1 MRSYNYATL
10 KSKNLFIPNFK
21 MTKLLIK
28 ISLIITFALLLSV
41 GVDYLH
47 RQETQQEFHWPKNVL
62 PFPEIG
68 DKYEL
73 VALGNSHSESGLIF
87 SQYNLRT
94 DLLASV
100 SQSFEYDLAMLKM
113 NYRKIDKNAI
123 ILIAISPISFSQKQ
137 PRKEDLVNMNYYD
150 GRLSPFLIPNLKVS
164 EYLQIQVAPFVRTG
178 YLWRQEHAKKVA
190 ENVAASY
197 ALTRGEKI
205 APTPPPTFA
214 AKPRTITTTNQIIE
228 PIISLEEIQKELNS
242 PPDPYADWISR
253 SADLTADKWYNSG
266 GFSEDSFAKNRKDL
280 EAIINYSLDHHWRP
294 VLITFPISQVLLET
308 VEKDYLKKYI
318 YDNLNATN
326 LHGAPYINLAEDQRL
341 VKSKY
346 LYDNADHL
354 NKKGAAIA
362 SYLILQ
368 ELVKRNYLPKSADE
382 YR

>member
-1 MRSYNYATL
+1 MRFYNYATL

-21 MTKLLIK
+21 MIKLLIK

-41 GVDYLH
+41 EVDYLH
-47 RQETQQEFHWPKNVL
+47 RQETQQEYHWPKNVL
-62 PFPEIG
+62 PFPEIEE
-68 DKYEL
+68 KYEL
-73 VALGNSHSESGLIF
+73 VALGNSHAESGLIF

-113 NYRKIDKNAI
+113 NSRKIDKNAI
-123 ILIAISPISFSQKQ
+123 ILITISPISFSQKQ

-150 GRLSPFLIPNLKVS
+150 GRLSPFLIPYLKVS
-164 EYLQIQVAPFVRTG
+164 EYLQIQVAPFARTG

-190 ENVAASY
+190 DEVAISY

-205 APTPPPTFA
+205 TPTPAPALKVSTPPVATA
-214 AKPRTITTTNQIIE
+214 PQETGIG
-228 PIISLEEIQKELNS
+228 LEEIQKELNS

-308 VEKDYLKKYI
+308 VEKNYLKKYI

-341 VKSKY
+341 AKNKY

-368 ELVKRNYLPKSADE
+368 ELIKKNYLPKSADG
-382 YR
+382 YK